1 MADAL
6 CGPSNPLQNL
16 QKHTQIDRTLQ
27 QDRLVSSRQ
36 SPAQGFRTADPRA
49 GSLDADFHAFENA
62 SPSPFQ
68 FEQPNFA
75 NAGPAFA
82 PQPPSA
88 PAGWA
93 ADFQRLKLHDH
104 PLPAGQFRTEAP
116 LIKSTTGGWQ
126 NEFMRQRSSASTPIS
141 QGKQAIREPS
151 QMNMFAQT
159 NYAQQPFQGYQSYG
173 SGIGMG
179 MQTYQEAGFQQAQA
193 QPQQMTAVQN
203 VQLSDV
209 DFDAAFQEAMSHAQE
224 MDNLQLR
231 DTNAQ
236 PLETSSDLH
245 QDQQHLPS
253 EIKIGSDAIHYIE
266 QSERTLDQ
274 DIQDADELA
283 RTAGQLLHNVQ
294 HDTSDKFQNS
304 QFLDLM
310 RKLRDREVEV
320 QNNDLQFVN
329 TATTTSTSTNQIEET
344 RNNTTWDKMSIS
356 EGEMTAHR
364 SREIM
369 QQQQQRQQ
377 EGHFDFPNMDSVYRP
392 DEADFSER
400 PSFGVQSPPYTTYG
414 FEDDQYPSQ
423 SYPQVARQPQ
433 RQTDEL
439 HPGGRWYP
447 DQSPSSLEKRISMSE
462 FEYTDESAGLARRF
476 VR

>member
-36 SPAQGFRTADPRA
+36 SPGQGFRTADPRA
-49 GSLDADFHAFENA
+49 GSLDADFYAFENA

-82 PQPPSA
+82 PQSPA
-88 PAGWA
+88 AAGWA
-93 ADFQRLKLHDH
+93 ADFQRLKLHDQ
-104 PLPAGQFRTEAP
+104 PLPAGRFRTEAP
-116 LIKSTTGGWQ
+116 LIKSTVGGWQ
-126 NEFMRQRSSASTPIS
+126 NEFMRQRSSASTPIQ
-141 QGKQAIREPS
+141 QGKQAVREPS

-159 NYAQQPFQGYQSYG
+159 NYAQQSFQGHQPYGGGMSMYQD
-173 SGIGMG
+173 
-179 MQTYQEAGFQQAQA
+179 AGFQQSQT
-193 QPQQMTAVQN
+193 QPQDMSMEQN

-209 DFDAAFQEAMSHAQE
+209 DFDAAFQEAMTHAQE

-231 DTNAQ
+231 DTNAE
-236 PLETSSDLH
+236 PLDSSSTLE
-245 QDQQHLPS
+245 QIQQEQQLP
-253 EIKIGSDAIHYIE
+253 KIGSDVINYIE

-283 RTAGQLLHNVQ
+283 RTAGQLLHSVQ

-320 QNNDLQFVN
+320 ANNDLQY
-329 TATTTSTSTNQIEET
+329 TSTSTNQIEET
-344 RNNTTWDKMSIS
+344 ATATKFGVTVMPGD
-356 EGEMTAHR
+356 MTAHEA
-364 SREIM
+364 RELM
-369 QQQQQRQQ
+369 QQQQQND
-377 EGHFDFPNMDSVYRP
+377 EGHFAFPNMDSVYRP
-392 DEADFSER
+392 DQADFSER
-400 PSFGVQSPPYTTYG
+400 PTFNAQMPPYTTYG
-414 FEDDQYPSQ
+414 FEDDQFPSQ
-423 SYPQVARQPQ
+423 TQTARQPQ

-447 DQSPSSLEKRISMSE
+447 DQSPSSLENRFSMSE
-462 FEYTDESAGLARRF
+462 FEHTEESAGLARRF